1 MKNGLRLK
9 EKVAIITGS
18 ASGLGK
24 TFALTFAREGAAIVV
39 IDINQETIDKTVNEI
54 KALGNKCIGFV
65 CDISKQTQVEDT
77 VKKVIEEWGK
87 IDVLVNN
94 AGGAL
99 HTKAKFE
106 EVTEK
111 DWDIVMNVNLKGA
124 FFCCKAVVPYMIKQG
139 RGRIVNISALA
150 GRASAS
156 LAGIQYTSAKAG
168 IGGLTRHLAKEMGK
182 YNIYVNAVA
191 PGITTSGPRV
201 EALWNAKSEEEKA
214 KVLNSIPLGRL
225 GKPEDVANVVLFLAS
240 DEASYITGAT
250 IDSNGGRW
258 MV

>member
-1 MKNGLRLK
+1 MKNRLRLK

-24 TFALTFAREGAAIVV
+24 TFALTFAREGAVIVI
-39 IDINQETIDKTVNEI
+39 IDINQEEINRTVNKI

-77 VKKVIEEWGK
+77 AKKIIEEWGR
-87 IDVLVNN
+87 IDILVNN

-139 RGRIVNISALA
+139 RFKRSFFLLQSGC
-150 GRASAS
+150 S
-156 LAGIQYTSAKAG
+156 LYDKTKK
-168 IGGLTRHLAKEMGK
+168 RK
-182 YNIYVNAVA
+182 NC
-191 PGITTSGPRV
+191 
-201 EALWNAKSEEEKA
+201 
-214 KVLNSIPLGRL
+214 
-225 GKPEDVANVVLFLAS
+225 
-240 DEASYITGAT
+240 
-250 IDSNGGRW
+250 
-258 MV
+258 

>member
-1 MKNGLRLK
+1 MKNSLRLK

-18 ASGLGK
+18 AGGLGK
-24 TFALTFAREGAAIVV
+24 TFALTFAREGALIVI
-39 IDINQETIDKTVNEI
+39 IDINQEEINRTVNEV

-65 CDISKQTQVEDT
+65 CDISKQTQVEET
-77 VKKVIEEWGK
+77 VKKIVEEWGK
-87 IDVLVNN
+87 IDILVNN

-124 FFCCKAVVPYMIKQG
+124 FFCCKAVVPYMIKQR

-150 GRASAS
+150 GRATAS

-182 YNIYVNAVA
+182 FNVYVNAVA

-201 EALWNAKSEEEKA
+201 EALWNTKSEEEKK
-214 KVLNSIPLGRL
+214 KVLDSIPLRRL

-240 DEASYITGAT
+240 DEASYIAGAT